1 MLLVGLL
8 APFAG
13 LVIGLILYFVGM
25 YMIFEAH
32 FLESIGII
40 VVVIAMAKGWQVLL
54 VKIVLTLFP
63 YSY

>member
-25 YMIFEAH
+25 YMIFEAR

-40 VVVIAMAKGWQVLL
+40 VVVIAMAKGWEVLL
-54 VKIVLTLFP
+54 GKIVLTLFS